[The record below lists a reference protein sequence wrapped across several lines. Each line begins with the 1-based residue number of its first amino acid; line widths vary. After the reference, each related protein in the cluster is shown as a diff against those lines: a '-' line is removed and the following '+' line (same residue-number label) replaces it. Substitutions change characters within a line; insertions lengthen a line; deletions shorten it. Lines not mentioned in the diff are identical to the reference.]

1 MFKRLSFRVDQY
13 LHVEVRV
20 QRVVG
25 SVSATEE
32 VAKTGDQKIHQECCG
47 VSTSSPD
54 MDQQVTNVLTSF

>member
-1 MFKRLSFRVDQY
+1 MFKRLSFRVGRY

-20 QRVVG
+20 QGVVG

-47 VSTSSPD
+47 VATSPPG
-54 MDQQVTNVLTSF
+54 MDRQMC

>member
-1 MFKRLSFRVDQY
+1 MFKRLSFRVGRY

-32 VAKTGDQKIHQECCG
+32 VAKTGDQKLSIHQECCG
-47 VSTSSPD
+47 VATSLPD
-54 MDQQVTNVLTSF
+54 IDQQMC